1 MINTYKDLLQLYKH
15 PFTLTRL
22 GRNCDGGYVVP
33 KELINNNLLSC
44 GIEHEISFEE
54 DYIKHINNP
63 NIHCFD
69 GTITSFPSNDD
80 CFNWHKINIGT
91 NDTSNEIS
99 LNSIFDKFFENQN
112 KIFIKMDIEAAEYG
126 AFSTISVENLKKID
140 CMVLE
145 VHWIDKQYKNFN
157 DLMNILNSE
166 LVLIHKH
173 DNNNGQYFY
182 SDSELF
188 CSVYELTFINKSHI
202 NTLIKNDV
210 KLPIPGLDFQNK

>member
-1 MINTYKDLLQLYKH
+1 
-15 PFTLTRL
+15 
-22 GRNCDGGYVVP
+22 
-33 KELINNNLLSC
+33 
-44 GIEHEISFEE
+44 
-54 DYIKHINNP
+54 
-63 NIHCFD
+63 
-69 GTITSFPSNDD
+69 
-80 CFNWHKINIGT
+80 
-91 NDTSNEIS
+91 
-99 LNSIFDKFFENQN
+99 
-112 KIFIKMDIEAAEYG
+112 MDIEAAEYG